1 MSDIVGRMNS
11 AKDSNEGLNLTVAD
25 CREAADEIAR
35 LAADL
40 EAAHALLGE
49 WLAIPVENDAYAD
62 LRART
67 RELLDR

>member
-1 MSDIVGRMNS
+1 MSS
-11 AKDSNEGLNLTVAD
+11 AIDKTQLVSS
-25 CREAADEIAR
+25 IAR

-40 EAAHALLGE
+40 VAAHALLGE

-67 RELLDR
+67 RELLDRGA